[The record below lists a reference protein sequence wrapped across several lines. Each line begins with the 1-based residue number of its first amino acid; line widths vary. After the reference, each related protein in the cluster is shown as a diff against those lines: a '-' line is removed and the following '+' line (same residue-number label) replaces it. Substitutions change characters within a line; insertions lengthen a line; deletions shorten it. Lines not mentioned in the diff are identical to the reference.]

1 MFERHH
7 QVKGKIYNNP
17 LKMNNIY
24 KKNHCQSGTLLT
36 RYVIEQLSFGL
47 KNSDEPLKRY
57 LLSLTHTRHL

>member
-1 MFERHH
+1 
-7 QVKGKIYNNP
+7 
-17 LKMNNIY
+17 MNNIY
-24 KKNHCQSGTLLT
+24 KKTHCQSGTLLT

>member
-1 MFERHH
+1 
-7 QVKGKIYNNP
+7 
-17 LKMNNIY
+17 MNNIY

-57 LLSLTHTRHL
+57 LLSLTPYSAFIKMFPSNHLHVVNI